1 LKKIR
6 ENINEQPINDRSV
19 GGLAIRNLETW
30 LLANTQTVS
39 RILGVEIER
48 LENLESL
55 DDTKFRLEEAIEKST
70 YLVEEKQRLLK
81 IRWNLAFQ
89 VDLAIIKTSCPN
101 GYAAFTKDLIACA
114 KVVTDQYLD

>member
-1 LKKIR
+1 MKKIR